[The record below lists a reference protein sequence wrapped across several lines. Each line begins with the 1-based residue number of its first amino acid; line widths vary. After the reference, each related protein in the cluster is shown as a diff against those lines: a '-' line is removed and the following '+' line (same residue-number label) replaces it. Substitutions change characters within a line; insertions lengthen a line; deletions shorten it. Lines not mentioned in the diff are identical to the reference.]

1 MAQYAD
7 IIKIEAPSSALT
19 GEQII
24 IDVSVKNISSSDR
37 YLAITGV
44 FDSTSIPFQFDYLL
58 VAPGQ
63 TVIFRGW
70 FAMPSKNVKVTTWSW
85 YWDGSQWIQD
95 DEITRDITV
104 VILTPQVSEFKI
116 ADFYKV

>member
-7 IIKIEAPSSALT
+7 ITKIDTPSSASP
-19 GEQII
+19 GEQVIV
-24 IDVSVKNISSSDR
+24 DVSVKNISASDR

-70 FAMPSKNVKVTTWSW
+70 FTMPSKDMKVIAWSW
-85 YWDGSQWIQD
+85 YWDESEWVQD
-95 DEITRDITV
+95 DQMTKEITEAV
-104 VILTPQVSEFKI
+104 LTPQVSEFKI